1 MSGQVKLLSRL
12 SLPAFPA
19 FGMRLRS
26 ATPTIIAIGVVAVA
40 VVLAAWINRQAR
52 QTADLVS
59 HAIETRERAERFL
72 GRIRDA
78 ETGQRGYLL
87 TGQAD
92 YLDPFTEGR
101 AAAGPELD
109 ILAALVEA
117 DPSQQER
124 VARLREAMRIK
135 FEELDRTITLV
146 RAGRRDEALALVGDE
161 SGSAAMG
168 RMRDTVQEIQQN
180 ENIRLMSL
188 YRREERRR
196 LWGSSGIVVALAG
209 LAFAAWQQLRRRQRR
224 SAALA
229 MNNAELE
236 QIVGERTRELE
247 GERLRIEALLRDV
260 NHRVGNNLAMVSAL
274 LSVQSRQSREPAVK
288 AALAQAQSRIQAI
301 AAGQRRLRLDIET
314 DEIDA
319 RPYMED
325 LLAEIG
331 KAAEGRPIRI
341 ELDMESIRLPG
352 RDAVSFV
359 VIVNE
364 LVTNAIKH
372 AFPEGMSGRITI
384 RLAWAGSEDGPALA
398 MSIEDDGVGLQSEVD
413 NKGLGQTV
421 IASLLR
427 SMRGTM
433 SVQPLREDAER
444 PGTRVLV
451 TFPKRASP
459 VTQAKADIAR

>member
-1 MSGQVKLLSRL
+1 MPAQVRPRSRF
-12 SLPAFPA
+12 SFPALPAF
-19 FGMRLRS
+19 GTRLRS
-26 ATPTIIAIGVVAVA
+26 ATTTIIAIGVVAVA
-40 VVLAAWINRQAR
+40 VVVAAWINQQAR
-52 QTADLVS
+52 RTADLVS
-59 HAIETRERAERFL
+59 HAIEIRERAERFL
-72 GRIRDA
+72 GRLRDA

-87 TGQAD
+87 TGQAS
-92 YLDPFTEGR
+92 YLEPFTEGR

-109 ILAALVEA
+109 ILAALVDA
-117 DPSQQER
+117 DPIQKLR
-124 VARLREAMRIK
+124 VAKLREDMRLK
-135 FEELDRTITLV
+135 FEELDRTITLE
-146 RAGRRDEALALVGDE
+146 RAGRRDQALAIVRDAA
-161 SGSAAMG
+161 GSDAMD
-168 RMRDTVQEIQQN
+168 RLRDTVREIQQS
-180 ENIRLMSL
+180 ENIRLLSL

-196 LWGSSGIVVALAG
+196 LWGSTGIVVALAG

-224 SAALA
+224 SVALA
-229 MNNAELE
+229 VSNAELE
-236 QIVGERTRELE
+236 KMVGERTKQLE
-247 GERLRIEALLRDV
+247 SERLRIEALLRDV

-274 LSVQSRQSREPAVK
+274 LNVQSRQTREPAVK

-372 AFPEGMSGRITI
+372 AFPDGMSGQVTI
-384 RLAWAGSEDGPALA
+384 RLAREDAEDAPALT
-398 MSIEDDGVGLQSEVD
+398 MVIEDDGVGLPEGVE

-427 SMRGTM
+427 SMRATM
-433 SVQPLREDAER
+433 VTEPLHPGADR
-444 PGTRVLV
+444 PGTRVVL
-451 TFPKRASP
+451 TFPKREAAQAS
-459 VTQAKADIAR
+459 A